1 MLSNIKMVNKAREKV
16 IKLFDWYSTIVSE
29 TILKK
34 IQGERIEILTPKQML
49 HQRLPIA
56 LAQVKACIISE
67 TSLYQISQIIFFLFK
82 QNSVQ
87 P

>member
-1 MLSNIKMVNKAREKV
+1 MLSNIKIVNKAREKV
-16 IKLFDWYSTIVSE
+16 IKLFHWYSTIASE
-29 TILKK
+29 TIQKK

-49 HQRLPIA
+49 HQRIPIA

>member
-1 MLSNIKMVNKAREKV
+1 MVNKAREKV

-34 IQGERIEILTPKQML
+34 IQGERIEILTPKKML
-49 HQRLPIA
+49 HQRIPIA

>member
-34 IQGERIEILTPKQML
+34 IQGERIEILTPKKML
-49 HQRLPIA
+49 HQRIPIA